1 MIVSNK
7 FLLLP
12 VAFAYAMK
20 LSGYLTIISENKYVK
35 KFMLLEKLSAG
46 KIIYI
51 ALVNKINILLI
62 ETNQQ
67 NDEA

>member
-12 VAFAYAMK
+12 VAFPYAMK
-20 LSGYLTIISENKYVK
+20 LTGYLTIISENKCVK

-51 ALVNKINILLI
+51 TLVNKINILLI

-67 NDEA
+67 N